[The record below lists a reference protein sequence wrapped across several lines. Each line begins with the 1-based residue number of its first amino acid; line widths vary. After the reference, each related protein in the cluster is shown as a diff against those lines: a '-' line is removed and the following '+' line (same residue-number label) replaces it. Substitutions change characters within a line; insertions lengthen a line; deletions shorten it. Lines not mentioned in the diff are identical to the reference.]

1 MNANL
6 NPSAL
11 TRRSLVLSILA
22 LSACQTSGMGVTPS
36 RTLTS
41 AYDGEWELYVG
52 RFGRDTAFYR
62 STGNA
67 GREDELA
74 RLRLRS
80 AGGRLSV
87 VSVRDYTNAGPN
99 FGDFSGAFYEGDT
112 VSMRF
117 TTSFLFNQRSTIL
130 MDFEVPV
137 NETLKNGGWL
147 QIEPDGWD
155 HNNKAIIRLR
165 KVG

>member
-1 MNANL
+1 MFASNFKRRGL
-6 NPSAL
+6 ILSA
-11 TRRSLVLSILA
+11 LA
-22 LSACQTSGMGVTPS
+22 LSACQTSGVGVTSS
-36 RTLTS
+36 RTLTN
-41 AYDGEWELYVG
+41 AYDGDWELYVG
-52 RFGRDTAFYR
+52 RLGRDTEFYR
-62 STGNA
+62 GTGNA
-67 GREDELA
+67 GREEELA

-99 FGDFSGAFYEGDT
+99 FGDFSGAFYEGGT

-117 TTSFLFNQRSTIL
+117 TTSFLFDQRSTYTI
-130 MDFEVPV
+130 DFEVAV

-155 HNNKAIIRLR
+155 HNNDAIIRLR
-165 KVG
+165 KV